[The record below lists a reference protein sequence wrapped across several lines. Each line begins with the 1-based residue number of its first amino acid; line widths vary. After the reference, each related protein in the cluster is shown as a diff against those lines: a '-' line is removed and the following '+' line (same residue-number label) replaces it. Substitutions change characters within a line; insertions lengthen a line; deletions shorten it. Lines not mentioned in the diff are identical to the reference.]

1 MSALVHQVT
10 PTAIPPV
17 SGVET
22 TIGELPCHLIY
33 DAERTSFDGQPRDIP
48 ALAEN
53 IASLGLQTPIS
64 VKAVKRLRNG
74 AMADAWAVVDGHRRL
89 LAVRSLGWTKI
100 RAVVCDGASVNR
112 NIPLDM
118 IEIGTRLRGVSAN
131 TVAVLAASIS
141 EVGLLNPI
149 TVHQRGILRDRIET
163 QGWGIV
169 AGLHRLEAC
178 RSLGMTEIPAH
189 VVTLGE
195 IERQLA
201 ECDENLCG
209 TKLTPSE
216 RAMFTARRKQA
227 YEALHPETRRGS
239 NAGGPS
245 GKFRHTV
252 EASFTA
258 DTATKTGK
266 AERTVRLDATRGA
279 RIDKTVL
286 ADLHGTPLDKDVHLD
301 AIASVPKEEQKAAVI
316 RMRQARDADRVD
328 AIEAHH
334 QVDETAVSNQ
344 AHDCAEWLKGLLDLS
359 EIRRLA
365 EWIGVLKP
373 GELKAA
379 LLRAD
384 DDEYDL
390 TATEL

>member
-1 MSALVHQVT
+1 MSALV
-10 PTAIPPV
+10 PPAAISPV

-22 TIGELPCHLIY
+22 TINELPCNLIY
-33 DAERTSFDGQPRDIP
+33 DAERTSFSGQPRDIP
-48 ALAEN
+48 SLAEN
-53 IASLGLQTPIS
+53 IATFGLQTPIS
-64 VKAVKRLRNG
+64 VKTVKRVRDG
-74 AMADAWAVVDGHRRL
+74 ATVDTWTIVDGHRRL
-89 LAVRSLGWTKI
+89 RAVQSLGWAKI
-100 RAVVCDGASVNR
+100 RAVVCDGASGNR

-118 IEIGTRLRGVSAN
+118 IEVGTRLRGVSAN
-131 TVAVLAASIS
+131 TVAVLAASIG

-149 TVHQRGILRDRIET
+149 TVHQRSILRGRIET

-178 RSLGMTEIPAH
+178 RSLGMDQIPAH

-279 RIDKTVL
+279 RIDKTIL
-286 ADLHGTPLDKDVHLD
+286 SELHGTPLDKGVHLD
-301 AIASVPKEEQKAAVI
+301 AIASVPKAEQKTAVI
-316 RMRQARDADRVD
+316 RMQQARDADRVD
-328 AIEAHH
+328 ASEAHH
-334 QVDETAVSNQ
+334 QVNETTVSTQ
-344 AHDCAEWLKGLLDLS
+344 APQGSPHF
-359 EIRRLA
+359 
-365 EWIGVLKP
+365 
-373 GELKAA
+373 
-379 LLRAD
+379 
-384 DDEYDL
+384 
-390 TATEL
+390 

>member
-1 MSALVHQVT
+1 MSALV
-10 PTAIPPV
+10 PPAAISPV

-22 TIGELPCHLIY
+22 TINELPCNLIY
-33 DAERTSFDGQPRDIP
+33 DAERTSFSGQPRDIP
-48 ALAEN
+48 SLAEN
-53 IASLGLQTPIS
+53 IATFGLQTPIS
-64 VKAVKRLRNG
+64 VKTVKRVRDG
-74 AMADAWAVVDGHRRL
+74 ATVDTWTIVDGHRRL
-89 LAVRSLGWTKI
+89 RAVQSLGWAKI
-100 RAVVCDGASVNR
+100 RAVVCDGASGNR

-118 IEIGTRLRGVSAN
+118 IEVGTRLRGVSAN
-131 TVAVLAASIS
+131 TVAVLAASIG

-149 TVHQRGILRDRIET
+149 TVHQRSILRGRIET

-178 RSLGMTEIPAH
+178 RSLGMDQIPAH

-266 AERTVRLDATRGA
+266 AERTVRL
-279 RIDKTVL
+279 
-286 ADLHGTPLDKDVHLD
+286 
-301 AIASVPKEEQKAAVI
+301 
-316 RMRQARDADRVD
+316 
-328 AIEAHH
+328 
-334 QVDETAVSNQ
+334 
-344 AHDCAEWLKGLLDLS
+344 
-359 EIRRLA
+359 
-365 EWIGVLKP
+365 
-373 GELKAA
+373 
-379 LLRAD
+379 
-384 DDEYDL
+384 
-390 TATEL
+390 